1 MVYQVRHKFIEF
13 TGTNRDNRQPMQ
25 VPFIDLKRGFSGLE
39 SEIVREWEESLRAS
53 EFIGGAKIQRLET
66 EMARHLDVSHF
77 VSCANGTDALQLGLR
92 ALGVGPGT
100 VVALPNLTF
109 WATFEAVVN
118 VGATALLVDIDPS
131 DLHMDFDEFKRA
143 HEKHRF
149 DVAVFVHLMG
159 WTSARL
165 EEFRGFCHERKIR
178 VLDDSAQAFGV
189 KVGGQSIF
197 RGAQLSTLSFYPAK
211 VLGGAMDGGGLA
223 TQDAALADQVRTLG
237 NHGRKSHY
245 SYSAVGYNSRM
256 SVLQSRFLLQM
267 LGRVDQ
273 FLDSRN
279 KGLAVYRSEL
289 SSAAAGGKLKLHLPP
304 AGVSGNGYLAV
315 IECLKHSGEEVGMK
329 LKVLGVGTG
338 RVYPETIDVQVP
350 AKDAIKISSL
360 QKSKDFCARVV
371 NLPLFAGI
379 TEEECRF
386 SAQALLKVLE
396 GSK

>member
-1 MVYQVRHKFIEF
+1 
-13 TGTNRDNRQPMQ
+13 MQ

-39 SEIVREWEESLRAS
+39 SEITREWEESLRAS
-53 EFIGGAKIQRLET
+53 EFIGGQKIQALET
-66 EMARHLDVSHF
+66 AMAKELDVDHF

-118 VGATALLVDIDPS
+118 VGATPLLIDIDPS
-131 DLHMDFDEFKRA
+131 DLHMDLAEFKKA
-143 HEKHRF
+143 HEKHHF
-149 DVAVFVHLMG
+149 EAAIFVHLMG
-159 WTSARL
+159 WTSAKL
-165 EEFRGFCHERKIR
+165 EEFRGFCRDRAIR

-189 KVGGQSIF
+189 KVGGRSLF
-197 RGAQLSTLSFYPAK
+197 KEAQISTLSFYPAK

-223 TQDAALADQVRTLG
+223 TQDAGLAEQVRTLG
-237 NHGRKSHY
+237 NHGRKTHY

-256 SVLQSRFLLQM
+256 SVIQSRFLLKM
-267 LGRVDQ
+267 LGRVDG
-273 FLDSRN
+273 FLSSRN
-279 KGLAVYRSEL
+279 KGLEVYRSEL
-289 SSAAAGGKLKLHLPP
+289 SAASASGKLKLHLPP
-304 AGVSGNGYLAV
+304 AGVSGNGYLTV
-315 IECLKHSGEEVGMK
+315 IECMQHSGEAVGAK
-329 LKVLGVGTG
+329 LKTMGVGTG

-350 AKDAIKISSL
+350 AKGALKISAL

-386 SAQALLKVLE
+386 SAQALLKALE
-396 GSK
+396 EMK